1 MTTPLRWGIAGTGR
15 IVDSVLGDLK
25 LLPEEV
31 HLQAIASRTL
41 ARAQEMAEEHGFTT
55 AHGSYQALV
64 DDPDVDAI
72 YIATTHPRHKN
83 IALAAIAAGKPL
95 LVEKAFTA
103 TLAGAQEVVDAAR
116 AAGVF
121 VMEAMWT
128 RFQPAVQELHRVI
141 ESGELGEV
149 RSVQGDLCAFRAYD
163 PADRIFDLGEG
174 GGTVLDLGVY
184 PLSFAQDFLGNSTG
198 LTLHGTRFENGADA
212 ELGMLLTY
220 DEGRFAT
227 LAAALRTPGPGRMV
241 VLGTKGWA
249 EVPPRFHHPASL
261 IVHPLHGESRE
272 VVPEVLGRG
281 YGYEFLEVNRCV
293 REGLT
298 ESPAITLGDTLEVM
312 KLMQQVIDELG
323 IPVQENEE
331 PIG

>member
-15 IVDSVLGDLK
+15 IVESVLADLK
-25 LLPEEV
+25 LIPDEV
-31 HLQAIASRTL
+31 HLQAIASRTQ
-41 ARAQEMAEEHGFTT
+41 ARADQMATEHGFTT

-64 DDPDVDAI
+64 DDPEVDAI
-72 YIATTHPRHKN
+72 YIATTHPRHKS

-103 TLAGAQEVVDAAR
+103 TLAGAQEVIDAAR

-128 RFQPAVQELHRVI
+128 RFQPAVRALHEVI
-141 ESGELGEV
+141 DSGELGEV
-149 RSVQGDLCAFRAYD
+149 RSVQGDLCAFRPYD
-163 PADRIFDLGEG
+163 TNDRIFDLSEG

-184 PLSFAQDFLGNSTG
+184 PLSFAQDFLGDAVQMTV
-198 LTLHGTRFENGADA
+198 HGTTFENGADA
-212 ELGMLLTY
+212 ELGMLISY
-220 DEGRFAT
+220 DQARFAT

-261 IVHPLHGESRE
+261 IVHPLGGESRE
-272 VVPEVLGRG
+272 LVPEVVGKG
-281 YGYEFLEVNRCV
+281 YGYEFEEVNRCL
-293 REGLT
+293 RAGLT
-298 ESPAITLGDTLEVM
+298 ESEFMPLDDTLEVM
-312 KLMQQVIDELG
+312 RLMQQVIDELG
-323 IPVQENEE
+323 VPVAENEE
-331 PIG
+331 PLD

>member
-15 IVDSVLGDLK
+15 IVDTVLGDLK
-25 LLPEEV
+25 LIPDEV
-31 HLQAIASRTL
+31 HLQAIASRTQERADKL
-41 ARAQEMAEEHGFTT
+41 AAEHGFTT

-72 YIATTHPRHKN
+72 YIGTTHPRHKS

-103 TLAGAQEVVDAAR
+103 THAGAVEVVEAAR

-128 RFQPAVQELHRVI
+128 RFQPAVKALHEVVAG
-141 ESGELGEV
+141 GELGEI

-163 PADRIFDLGEG
+163 PDDRIFDLAEG

-184 PLSFAQDFLGNSTG
+184 PLSFAQDFLGNATG
-198 LTLHGTRFENGADA
+198 LTLHGTTFENGADA

-220 DEGRFAT
+220 DEGRFST

-249 EVPPRFHHPASL
+249 EVPPRFHHPASV
-261 IVHPLHGESRE
+261 IIHPLGAQSRE
-272 VVPEVLGRG
+272 IVPEVVGRG
-281 YGYEFLEVNRCV
+281 YGYEFEEVNRCL
-293 REGLT
+293 RAGLA
-298 ESPAITLGDTLEVM
+298 ESEFMTLDDTLEVM
-312 KLMQQVIDELG
+312 KLMQQVIDQLG
-323 IPVQENEE
+323 VPVSENDD
-331 PIG
+331 PLG